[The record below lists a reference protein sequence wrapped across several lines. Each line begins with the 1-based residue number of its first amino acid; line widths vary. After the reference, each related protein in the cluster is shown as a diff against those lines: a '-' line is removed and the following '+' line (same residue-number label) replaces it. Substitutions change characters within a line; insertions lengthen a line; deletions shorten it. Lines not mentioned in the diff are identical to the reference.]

1 MVVLDEA
8 LVMAALESRAGTLD
22 EATVNKMD
30 GTGWRVG
37 KTARGLPN
45 VGREIESGEEIGWTS
60 VGKEEDDAS
69 LMCFET
75 SWFLESDRQP
85 PSQTRIWDQ
94 DSPVAV
100 ITPSLLML
108 ADTKRRLSSVKLPSL
123 TFSATPFSTDTNVQH
138 PSASTTRHLECSG
151 REVVTWLARIGAVDA
166 VLAPTLRCCDLPS
179 SGETS
184 ENEEAE

>member
-1 MVVLDEA
+1 VSGKGRMRLRSCV
-8 LVMAALESRAGTLD
+8 SRLADSWYL
-22 EATVNKMD
+22 
-30 GTGWRVG
+30 
-37 KTARGLPN
+37 
-45 VGREIESGEEIGWTS
+45 S
-60 VGKEEDDAS
+60 VS
-69 LMCFET
+69 
-75 SWFLESDRQP
+75 RQV
-85 PSQTRIWDQ
+85 RLRYGDQ

>member
-30 GTGWRVG
+30 GTGCRVG

-85 PSQTRIWDQ
+85 PSQTRIPGPELTSRSDH
-94 DSPVAV
+94 SV
-100 ITPSLLML
+100 L
-108 ADTKRRLSSVKLPSL
+108 ADASRYKAPLVIRQAPLPYFLRNTIFDRHQRPTSLSIHDEASRMLGKRSRNLAGEDRRGGRGLCSYFEVLRF
-123 TFSATPFSTDTNVQH
+123 TFV
-138 PSASTTRHLECSG
+138 RRYE
-151 REVVTWLARIGAVDA
+151 RE
-166 VLAPTLRCCDLPS
+166 
-179 SGETS
+179 
-184 ENEEAE
+184 